1 MINMKIKK
9 ESPMKH
15 RMFLLVQGLLFAG
28 LLSAQVVV
36 TDSASTERLVPIAY
50 GERPDWEMTGAVS
63 SVKGDELIKSFTT
76 NVANTLYGRLPGLT
90 VGQQSSEPGDDAP
103 TLHARGIGTFGSGR
117 DVTIIIDGFP
127 STYEL
132 FQQLSPQE
140 IESVNLLKD
149 AASAAI
155 YGNKAANGVLL
166 VKTKRGVN
174 APLELKLG
182 VRFGMQQATRLP
194 DFLDSYDY
202 ARLYNEAMVNDY
214 GPGSEVYSA
223 ADLDAYKNGTDKYR
237 YPNVNWYDQLLR
249 KLSPIADYN
258 LSARGG
264 SDVVRYFVL
273 LNVATN
279 SGLYKGTEKE
289 SDYTKD
295 FSYTRYNFRTNVD
308 VKLSKRI
315 SSEFTLGGSVE
326 DRVNPG
332 RVRNNVSGEY
342 STNVFNL
349 MAKLPPN
356 AFPVYYEDGRIGG
369 NSAYYN
375 PWAEI
380 TETGYYSTNRRAA
393 QLSAKLIGDLGMITP
408 GLSISGAVG
417 FNTIYKSYTI
427 ASREYARYDLSGQS
441 FGEVSAMSI
450 SESAYNQWRNFVAYG
465 FLNYD
470 RTFGAHHVDAMLM
483 GGYEEYNVSTTDL
496 PYKDIVSGG
505 RLTYSYDKRYVGEF
519 SFAYSGCDNYA
530 PGKRFGFFPAGSLGY
545 VISNEEFLKGN
556 RVIDYLK
563 LRASYGLTGNKDN
576 GSTRFPYN
584 QYYTGGNYYLG
595 ESNTATYYYVQNYY
609 ANPDATWEKDT
620 KFNIGFDAVLF
631 DRLSIT
637 ADYFKERRYDILT
650 MPYDVLPSFVGFK
663 RPELNIG
670 EVSNQGFEAVV
681 RYTGKETKDLTWF
694 VEASAWFARNKIT
707 YNAEAPQNYDYQYR
721 TGHRVDQP
729 FLLESLGFFNDQA
742 EIDQS
747 PTQTFAT
754 VQPGD
759 LKYADLN
766 NDDRIDAEDY
776 KAIGYTDVP
785 ECTLGLHAGAT
796 YKGFDFDILF
806 QGAVNRSVYWSGSYF
821 EAFQNDGQIS
831 SIALNRWTED
841 TKATATY
848 PRLSASNNQNN
859 YQSSSF
865 WQKNGDFLKLRSL
878 EIGYTIP
885 SNLTKKIKIEGI
897 RVFANGTNLFSL
909 DHMDGFT
916 DPETLTGYPAMRTVS
931 LGLSVQL

>member
-1 MINMKIKK
+1 
-9 ESPMKH
+9 MKH

-63 SVKGDELIKSFTT
+63 SVKEDELIKSFTT

-450 SESAYNQWRNFVAYG
+450 SESAYNQWRNFVVHG

-620 KFNIGFDAVLF
+620 KFNIGFDAILF

-650 MPYDVLPSFVGFK
+650 MPYDVLPSFVGFE

-766 NDDRIDAEDY
+766 DDGRIDAEDY
-776 KAIGYTDVP
+776 KAIGYTNVP